1 VNRWITYQR
10 ERFPLLAHA
19 PLVAAFS
26 ASAVCYSRLVRGEPG
41 LPPGRPLL
49 VAFATALLFFL
60 QLRIS
65 DEYKDYEDDARFRP
79 YRPVPRGL
87 VSLRELGW
95 IGFGAGLVQL
105 ALALWLNASLVW
117 LLILAWCYLALMSR
131 EFFVPEWLKA
141 RPSVYLASHM
151 VIIPL
156 IDLYATACD
165 WLVAGR
171 IRPPAGL
178 YWFLIVSYFNGIVVE
193 LGRKIRAPQDEEPGV
208 ETYSAVWGRTPAV
221 TLWLTAIV
229 VTALVAW
236 QAALRIHFERPVIG
250 ILVLLV
256 GGCVIASVRFV
267 RRPETG
273 AGKTLEIASGIWTLL
288 MYLSLGAL
296 PALLGVRPTL

>member
-1 VNRWITYQR
+1 MNRWITYQR

-26 ASAVCYSRLVRGEPG
+26 ASAVCYSRLVRGEAG
-41 LPPGRPLL
+41 LPAVRPLL
-49 VAFATALLFFL
+49 VAFITALLFFL

-65 DEYKDYEDDARFRP
+65 DEFKDYEDDARFRP
-79 YRPVPRGL
+79 YRAVPRGL

-95 IGFGAGLVQL
+95 IGIGAALVQL
-105 ALALWLNASLVW
+105 ALAVWLNAWLVW
-117 LLILAWCYLALMSR
+117 LLILAWLYLALMSR
-131 EFFVPEWLKA
+131 EFFVPDWLKA
-141 RPSVYLASHM
+141 QPSIYLASHM
-151 VIIPL
+151 AIIPL

-165 WLVAGR
+165 WRVAGR
-171 IRPPAGL
+171 PWPPGGL

-193 LGRKIRAPQDEEPGV
+193 LGRKIRAPQDEERGV
-208 ETYSAVWGRTPAV
+208 ETYSALWGRTTAI
-221 TLWLTAIV
+221 TLWVAAIV

-236 QAALRIHFERPVIG
+236 QAAMRIQFERPVIG

-267 RRPETG
+267 RRPGKG
-273 AGKTLEIASGIWTLL
+273 AGKAIEIASGIWTLL

-296 PALLGVRPTL
+296 PALLGAQPTS